1 MRPQYYTCTCTW
13 AIVQDRD
20 WPAKHGIV
28 CTCDMCMYT
37 VHVITQYG
45 DGCLGGLITPAH
57 STVLRQSYPV
67 YQGRDDFAFA

>member
-1 MRPQYYTCTCTW
+1 MLVGEPGHEAAVLHIHMHMGHSARQGLPSKTW
-13 AIVQDRD
+13 
-20 WPAKHGIV
+20 IV

-57 STVLRQSYPV
+57 STVLR
-67 YQGRDDFAFA
+67 